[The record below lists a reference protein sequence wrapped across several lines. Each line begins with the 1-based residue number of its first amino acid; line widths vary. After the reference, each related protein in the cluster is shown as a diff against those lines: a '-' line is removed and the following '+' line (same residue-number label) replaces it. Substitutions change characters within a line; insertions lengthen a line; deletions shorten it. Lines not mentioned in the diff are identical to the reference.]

1 MAVILMALLGIFIIF
16 NLAILAMFVLTI
28 VFGVLYATKKK
39 YKKAFIVLLVCTIV
53 FAILD
58 AILIFYILSNMNG

>member
-1 MAVILMALLGIFIIF
+1 MAVILMAVLGIFIIF
-16 NLAILAMFVLTI
+16 NLAILAI